1 MSIQGKLARV
11 IEANRIGGVKAYGE
25 YDYNERSAGGL
36 RNTRIQK
43 LMQESVETGKK
54 LRSIEQKE
62 EGK

>member
-11 IEANRIGGVKAYGE
+11 IEANRIGGIKAYGE
-25 YDYNERSAGGL
+25 YEYNERSVVAL
-36 RNTRIQK
+36 HNTRIQK
-43 LMQESVETGKK
+43 LMQESIETGKK